1 MMMKKLLLS
10 FILLLSISA
19 FTQSDKFY
27 LDISSGLALPIGK
40 YSSQDLI
47 EGSFT
52 EPGGNLLINFN
63 WLAKPPF
70 GLRVLMSGVM
80 NPVDVA
86 SLGWVRVASD
96 PFLSDVSI
104 RSDPFIVLSAMGG
117 VFYEKELIRKLNIQ
131 AGINA
136 GVMEIRSP
144 YQLHKPKYFLFGP
157 EYFEITTASDYAF
170 AYQFSLDFEYEFRE
184 GWSLIFHSSYNHAVA
199 EFTFWTAN
207 EIRVDRKP
215 ITYLLANFG
224 FRLKI

>member
-1 MMMKKLLLS
+1 MKNFLPL

-19 FTQSDKFY
+19 FSQSDKFY
-27 LDISSGLALPIGK
+27 IDISSGLALPMGK
-40 YSSQDLI
+40 YSSQDLT

-52 EPGGNLLINFN
+52 EPGGSLLINFN

-70 GLRVLMSGVM
+70 GLRVLISGVM

-86 SLGWVRVASD
+86 SLGWVRVAAD

-104 RSDPFIVLSAMGG
+104 RSDPYVALNAMGG
-117 VFYEKELIRKLNIQ
+117 VFYEKEIIRKINIQ

-136 GVMEIRSP
+136 GVMEVKSP

-170 AYQFSLDFEYEFRE
+170 AYQFSLDFEYKIRDS
-184 GWSLIFHSSYNHAVA
+184 WSLIIHSSYNNAVA
-199 EFTFWTAN
+199 EFTYWTAN
-207 EIRVDRKP
+207 EIRVHRKP
-215 ITYLLANFG
+215 INYLLANFG
-224 FRLKI
+224 FRLKF